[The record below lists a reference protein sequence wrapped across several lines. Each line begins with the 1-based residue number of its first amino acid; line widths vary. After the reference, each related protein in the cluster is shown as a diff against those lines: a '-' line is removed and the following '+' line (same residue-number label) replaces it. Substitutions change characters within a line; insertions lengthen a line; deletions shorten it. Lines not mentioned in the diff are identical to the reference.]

1 MKNKM
6 YTVVEAA
13 RLFKRSPSV
22 IYKKVK
28 SGEIYTHGRPIKISH
43 QALMDF
49 STKRNPAIPH
59 LFERPEVG
67 QASRNIIQ

>member
-1 MKNKM
+1 M
-6 YTVVEAA
+6 YTVEEAA

-28 SGEIYTHGRPIKISH
+28 SGEIYTYGHPIKISN

-49 STKRNPAIPH
+49 FTKRNPAMPH

-67 QASRNIIQ
+67 GLF

>member
-6 YTVVEAA
+6 YTVEEVA

-28 SGEIYTHGRPIKISH
+28 SGEIYTHGRPITISH
-43 QALMDF
+43 QALIDF
-49 STKRNPAIPH
+49 SMKRNPAIPH
-59 LFERPEVG
+59 LFKGPTEE
-67 QASRNIIQ
+67 QASRNIGR

>member
-1 MKNKM
+1 M

-28 SGEIYTHGRPIKISH
+28 SGEISTFGRPIKISH
-43 QALMDF
+43 QALKDF

-59 LFERPEVG
+59 LFERPAEELV
-67 QASRNIIQ
+67 SRNIGR